1 MSVSD
6 LLPRIR
12 CVSEFEDRHVDEA
25 TLAAIV
31 EAAGWAS
38 SAANLQPWEII
49 AVRQPE
55 HKLALLDTLLD
66 SHLRPEPGGRERR
79 GWIAQAPVILVICLD
94 HTRAKVRFGAVG
106 EQVFGIQ
113 DTGAAVQVMRLVAL
127 ERGVKSCLIR
137 EFDRSQLAGLLHL
150 PRHVQPLALLALGYS
165 AVEPAPR
172 PRLPLEDYL
181 HHETW

>member
-1 MSVSD
+1 MSD

-12 CVSEFEDRHVDEA
+12 CVSEFEERDVAEG

-49 AVRQPE
+49 AVRQPQN
-55 HKLALLDTLLD
+55 KLALLDTLLD

-79 GWIAQAPVILVICLD
+79 GWIAQAPVILVVCLD
-94 HTRAKVRFGAVG
+94 RTRAKVRFGEVG
-106 EQVFGIQ
+106 EQLFGIQ
-113 DTGAAVQVMRLVAL
+113 DTGAAIQVMRLAAL
-127 ERGVKSCLIR
+127 ELGVKSCLIR
-137 EFDRSQLAGLLHL
+137 EFDRGQLAGLLNL
-150 PRHVQPLALLALGYS
+150 PGHVCPLVLLAPGYS
-165 AVEPAPR
+165 NIEPVPR

-181 HHETW
+181 HHEMW

>member
-12 CVSEFEDRHVDEA
+12 CVSEFDDRDVAEA

-49 AVRQPE
+49 AVRQPQN
-55 HKLALLDTLLD
+55 KLALLDTLLD

-79 GWIAQAPVILVICLD
+79 GWVAQAPVILVVCLD
-94 HTRAKVRFGAVG
+94 RTRAKVRFGEVG

-113 DTGAAVQVMRLVAL
+113 DTGAAIQVMRLAAL
-127 ERGVKSCLIR
+127 ELGVKSCLIR
-137 EFDRSQLAGLLHL
+137 EFDRGQLAELLNL
-150 PRHVQPLALLALGYS
+150 PRHVQPLVLLVLGYS
-165 AVEPAPR
+165 PVEPAPR